1 MPRVDEHMSLTI
13 GVDIGGTKV
22 AAGVVDPD
30 GAIVASALRET
41 PAGDQAETVEVIS
54 EVIAELRRSHE
65 VTAIGV
71 GAAAFIDA
79 QRATVLFAPNLA
91 WRDVPLREMIE
102 QRSGLPAVVENDANA
117 AAWGEATFGV
127 ARDVDSMV
135 LLTIGTGIGGGIV
148 LDGKLYRGH
157 NGMAAEIGHLTVVPD
172 GRRCGC
178 GNRGCWERYASGR
191 ALVREARDLADV
203 SPEYARRLLE
213 LGDGDLD
220 SITGPEVTQA
230 AREGDPAAL
239 EAFEVIGMWL
249 GRGLASLAAV
259 LDPDMFVLGG
269 GVSDAGELLRRPAE
283 EAFRSRLTGRAYRE
297 LPQIALT
304 GLGGQAGI
312 VGAADLA
319 RRR

>member
-1 MPRVDEHMSLTI
+1 
-13 GVDIGGTKV
+13 
-22 AAGVVDPD
+22 
-30 GAIVASALRET
+30 
-41 PAGDQAETVEVIS
+41 
-54 EVIAELRRSHE
+54 
-65 VTAIGV
+65 
-71 GAAAFIDA
+71 
-79 QRATVLFAPNLA
+79 
-91 WRDVPLREMIE
+91 
-102 QRSGLPAVVENDANA
+102 
-117 AAWGEATFGV
+117 
-127 ARDVDSMV
+127 
-135 LLTIGTGIGGGIV
+135 
-148 LDGKLYRGH
+148 
-157 NGMAAEIGHLTVVPD
+157 HLTVVPD

-203 SPEYARRLLE
+203 SPEYGSRLLE

-220 SITGPEVTQA
+220 GITGPEVTQA

-259 LDPDMFVLGG
+259 LDPEMFVLGG

-297 LPQIALT
+297 LPQIAVAE
-304 GLGGQAGI
+304 LGGQAGI

>member
-1 MPRVDEHMSLTI
+1 MTLTI

-22 AAGVVDPD
+22 AAGVVDAD
-30 GAIVASALRET
+30 GAILCTALRDT
-41 PAGDQAETVEVIS
+41 PADDPAKTIAVIF
-54 EVIAELRRSHE
+54 EVIAELRADHDVE
-65 VTAIGV
+65 AIGL

-79 QRATVLFAPNLA
+79 QRSTVVFAPNLA
-91 WRDVPLREMIE
+91 WRNEPLRATVE
-102 QRSGLPAVVENDANA
+102 QNSGLPAVVENDANA
-117 AAWGEATFGV
+117 AAWGESRFGAAREV
-127 ARDVDSMV
+127 ASMV

-203 SPEYARRLLE
+203 SPEYGSRLLE

-220 SITGPEVTQA
+220 GITGPEVTQA

-259 LDPDMFVLGG
+259 LDPEMFVIGG

-283 EAFRSRLTGRAYRE
+283 KAFRSRLTGRVYRE
-297 LPQIALT
+297 LPQIAVAE
-304 GLGGQAGI
+304 LGGQAGI

>member
-1 MPRVDEHMSLTI
+1 MSLTI
-13 GVDIGGTKV
+13 GVDVGGTKV
-22 AAGVVDPD
+22 AAGVVDSD
-30 GAIVASALRET
+30 GFIVASALRET
-41 PAGDQAETVEVIS
+41 PADDQAETVEVIS

-65 VTAIGV
+65 ISAIGV

-79 QRATVLFAPNLA
+79 QRATVVFAPNLA
-91 WRDVPLREMIE
+91 WRDLPLREMIE
-102 QRSGLPAVVENDANA
+102 QSSGLPAVVENDANA

-135 LLTIGTGIGGGIV
+135 LLTIGTGIGGGVV
-148 LDGKLYRGH
+148 LDGTLYRGH

-203 SPEYARRLLE
+203 SPEYGSRLLE

-220 SITGPEVTQA
+220 GITGPEVTQA

-239 EAFEVIGMWL
+239 EAFEVIGRWL

-283 EAFRSRLTGRAYRE
+283 EAFRARLTGRAYRE
-297 LPQIALT
+297 LPQIALA